1 MSHRMD
7 HLAGTFEAAAERFP
21 GSPAVIM
28 PDGSS
33 LTYAELDDRADRMA
47 GYLQS
52 LGIGPGDRV
61 GLTVPK
67 SFEAVTTILATLKCG
82 AAYVPSDWTAPDA
95 RGRSIM
101 TDGEV
106 KALLIHPRAAGLLD
120 EWTGER
126 PQVLLM
132 DVEGSGPDGGA
143 GNSLADAVR
152 FGEVLRHD
160 PIDRESVTRDRDA
173 LSYILYTSG
182 STGVPKGVMITHRN
196 ALSFVDWCSKVF
208 EPTEDDRFSS
218 HAPFHFDLSIL
229 DLHVAWKHG
238 ASVHIIPDDL
248 GKSPKELVTFA
259 GERDLTVWYST
270 PSTLALMLQYG
281 GLEKSDWAGPRHA
294 LFAGEVFPVKHLRRM
309 TELWRASRWFNL
321 YGPTETNVCTFHEV
335 IPPIPADVTD
345 PPPIGKP
352 CGDHTVAMI
361 ADADGVPVPDG
372 EEGTLWI
379 SGDCVFQGYR
389 NRPEENAA
397 AFLEKDGVRW
407 YDTRDIVVPDATGAL
422 VYKGRRDRMV
432 KRMGYRIEL
441 GEVESALYKH
451 KRITKAAAIAL
462 QDSDQGVKIVA
473 CCVADGDNPSLIEMK
488 KFCHDNLPAYMV
500 PDSFNW
506 RDDLPLTSTDKID
519 YQGLIRDLTGA

>member
-1 MSHRMD
+1 MD
-7 HLAGTFEAAAERFP
+7 HLAGTFEAAAESYP
-21 GSPAVIM
+21 GSTAVVM

-33 LTYAELDDRADRMA
+33 LTYAELDERADRMA
-47 GYLQS
+47 GFLQS

-106 KALLIHPRAAGLLD
+106 KALVIHPRCAGILDGWTGDRPTVLVVDDGEPDAAGR
-120 EWTGER
+120 TGI
-126 PQVLLM
+126 
-132 DVEGSGPDGGA
+132 DGA
-143 GNSLADAVR
+143 LPFADA
-152 FGEVLRHD
+152 LRAD
-160 PIDRESVTRDRDA
+160 PIERAGVTRETDA

-196 ALSFVDWCSKVF
+196 ALSFVDWCSDVF
-208 EPTEDDRFSS
+208 EPTEEDRFSS

-259 GERDLTVWYST
+259 GERDITVWYST

-281 GLEKSDWAGPRHA
+281 GLEKSEWAGPRHA

-321 YGPTETNVCTFHEV
+321 YGPTETNVCTYHEV
-335 IPPIPADVTD
+335 IPPIAADITD

-352 CGDHTVAMI
+352 CGDHCIAMI

-372 EEGTLWI
+372 EEGTLWMT
-379 SGDCVFQGYR
+379 GDCVFQGYR
-389 NRPEENAA
+389 NRPAENEA
-397 AFLEKDGVRW
+397 AFLHKDGARW
-407 YDTRDIVVPDATGAL
+407 YDTRDIVRPDADGVL
-422 VYKGRRDRMV
+422 WYVGRRDRMV

-451 KRITKAAAIAL
+451 DRITKAAAVAVK
-462 QDSDQGVKIVA
+462 DADQGVKIVA

-519 YQGLIRDLTGA
+519 YQGLLRDLTGA